1 MPLRTESRLHQ
12 HVAEHALPQVPQRTD
27 LPTHAM
33 MQSCIPPPP
42 TGSPDAL
49 PVGTG
54 CIKIVTRHDSTMWP
68 PMYLKSKKLRF
79 LPTRGLRGRGHA
91 HPLINRRL
99 VSQQAI
105 RGGRLIQWRLG
116 SRGRRGVHHDLPIQ
130 EVLIDPD
137 RIEET
142 LYTGVQSHVGG
153 GKARG
158 KVLAHA

>member
-1 MPLRTESRLHQ
+1 
-12 HVAEHALPQVPQRTD
+12 
-27 LPTHAM
+27 
-33 MQSCIPPPP
+33 
-42 TGSPDAL
+42 
-49 PVGTG
+49 
-54 CIKIVTRHDSTMWP
+54 
-68 PMYLKSKKLRF
+68 MYIKSKKLRF

-105 RGGRLIQWRLG
+105 REGRLVQWRLG

-130 EVLIDPD
+130 RVLIDPD
-137 RIEET
+137 RIDET
-142 LYTGVQSHVGG
+142 LYSVLGVSTHVGG